1 MAAVKAHEFP
11 KTSLHPVAHHR
22 VAHATA
28 YAETKPRSSGVR
40 LMEKNDE
47 KVRTLPAF
55 AASLNPQEFPSSAQ
69 TEILSESRSTGAVRL
84 GCRAGARFALTR
96 RAHSLSPRGLRW
108 HLDGQPL
115 PALATASFQHVLPS
129 GCRHTR
135 EEAVR
140 PLPTQVTRLVRALH
154 PLLFLSGSFEQEPR
168 CASSK
173 KERPTSRRPT
183 RIVTIPSRGSQI
195 SRSQA

>member
-11 KTSLHPVAHHR
+11 KTSFHPIPHHR
-22 VAHATA
+22 VAYATA

-40 LMEKNDE
+40 LMEISDE

-55 AASLNPQEFPSSAQ
+55 AASLDPQEFPSSAQ

-115 PALATASFQHVLPS
+115 PALATAPFQHVLPS

-154 PLLFLSGSFEQEPR
+154 PLLFLSGVS
-168 CASSK
+168 
-173 KERPTSRRPT
+173 
-183 RIVTIPSRGSQI
+183 
-195 SRSQA
+195 SRSRAAPAPKKSGRHAVGQRA